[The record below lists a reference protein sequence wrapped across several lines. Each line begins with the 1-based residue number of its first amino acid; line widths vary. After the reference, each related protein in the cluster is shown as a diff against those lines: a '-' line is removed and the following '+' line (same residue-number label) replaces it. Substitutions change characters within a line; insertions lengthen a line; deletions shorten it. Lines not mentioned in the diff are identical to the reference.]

1 MTRYIFDVSDLRTF
15 LQDNDNLSGIQR
27 VVVMTIIRAQSRL
40 GREKIWLG
48 YLDKAKGCYVL
59 VRPIP
64 ELDLS
69 CIDHMRALLGI
80 KVHVRALPGM
90 KDYRKHRIRCLIR
103 MWTMDLGAALSYR
116 PLFRRHEISPEKWKR
131 LRAPQRALGLKAI
144 RCQPIETVAQ
154 PGDHMVLLDNVQKQ
168 TALEPHLR
176 AAHAGGIEITALL
189 HDLIPLVMPQVVQ
202 GDMPRRMHEWLVRS
216 TGYVSRYVANS
227 QNTAQDLGRFLAA
240 LGAEQPLYVVPL
252 AQAPVEVTSPAI
264 GDDGVD
270 ATLYPDLAQSMSV
283 PDRIRRLA
291 KREFVLVVGTMEIR
305 KNLWGIAQAW
315 DKLRAGDMRDSSWYL
330 RWRPAWHE
338 T

>member
-1 MTRYIFDVSDLRTF
+1 
-15 LQDNDNLSGIQR
+15 
-27 VVVMTIIRAQSRL
+27 
-40 GREKIWLG
+40 
-48 YLDKAKGCYVL
+48 
-59 VRPIP
+59 
-64 ELDLS
+64 
-69 CIDHMRALLGI
+69 
-80 KVHVRALPGM
+80 
-90 KDYRKHRIRCLIR
+90 
-103 MWTMDLGAALSYR
+103 
-116 PLFRRHEISPEKWKR
+116 
-131 LRAPQRALGLKAI
+131 
-144 RCQPIETVAQ
+144 
-154 PGDHMVLLDNVQKQ
+154 MVLLDNVQKQ

-202 GDMPRRMHEWLVRS
+202 GDMPRRMHDWLVRS

-315 DKLRAGDMRDSSWYL
+315 DKLRADSEL
-330 RWRPAWHE
+330 AAE
-338 T
+338 TYSPTQGWLNDDFDALIQGTGKLGGWIRQEPFGF